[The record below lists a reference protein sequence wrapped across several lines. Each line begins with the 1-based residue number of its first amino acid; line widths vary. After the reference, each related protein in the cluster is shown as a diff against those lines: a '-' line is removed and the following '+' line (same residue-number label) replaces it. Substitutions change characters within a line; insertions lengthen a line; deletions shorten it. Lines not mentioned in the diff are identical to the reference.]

1 MFWYFKINLYDYTF
15 VEYLQFKDSNK
26 IKFERLKSMLLSLKE
41 TWAIPRI
48 RAEANSIE
56 NSLLKTTQK
65 LMNLERQYRFKKME
79 FLARIEAYEEK
90 LKWVT
95 AELE

>member
-1 MFWYFKINLYDYTF
+1 
-15 VEYLQFKDSNK
+15 
-26 IKFERLKSMLLSLKE
+26 MLLSLKE
-41 TWAIPRI
+41 TWPLPRI
-48 RAEANSIE
+48 KAEAKSIE
-56 NSLLKTTQK
+56 NNLLKTTQK

-90 LKWVT
+90 LKWIT

>member
-1 MFWYFKINLYDYTF
+1 MNSSNLP
-15 VEYLQFKDSNK
+15 NK
-26 IKFERLKSMLLSLKE
+26 IK
-41 TWAIPRI
+41 I
-48 RAEANSIE
+48 RV
-56 NSLLKTTQK
+56 
-65 LMNLERQYRFKKME
+65 KKME